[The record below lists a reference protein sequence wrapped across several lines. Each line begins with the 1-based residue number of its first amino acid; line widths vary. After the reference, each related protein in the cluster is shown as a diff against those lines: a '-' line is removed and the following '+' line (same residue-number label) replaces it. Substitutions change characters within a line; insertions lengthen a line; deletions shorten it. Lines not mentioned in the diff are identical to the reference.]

1 MIMADSPWKEV
12 CEKKLPLVFEL
23 LYPRVHGDLDWTQDD
38 EALDQ
43 ELRKFAP
50 ASKAG
55 GRIADRLLKV
65 IVKGSDDPRYF
76 HLEVQGKKERG
87 FRRRIHICNL
97 RAEERFAAHIV
108 SMVILT
114 DENPQW
120 RPGLYVSG
128 QFPVPS
134 EPSGEHEPHRSIPG
148 AKRTQRRARA
158 HWNTATTAA
167 LSG

>member
-38 EALDQ
+38 DALDQ
-43 ELRKFAP
+43 ELRKFSP
-50 ASKAG
+50 ASKSG

-97 RAEERFAAHIV
+97 RLKSASPRISSAWSFSPTKTRSGVRAATFPGSSQCRASPAESPRQPPRPTSGSHGNAT
-108 SMVILT
+108 SM
-114 DENPQW
+114 NG
-120 RPGLYVSG
+120 RCGS
-128 QFPVPS
+128 
-134 EPSGEHEPHRSIPG
+134 
-148 AKRTQRRARA
+148 
-158 HWNTATTAA
+158 
-167 LSG
+167 